1 VTEEM
6 VGGQHRNDEATQIPS
21 GKGENANARTE
32 DSSEASGRVCPEKAN
47 TQEKALAT
55 ADLVR
60 DSRLPGHLNATQ
72 ATASPLIQI
81 SDIKMRVSRY
91 ADTA

>member
-1 VTEEM
+1 M

-21 GKGENANARTE
+21 GKGENANARIE
-32 DSSEASGRVCPEKAN
+32 DSSEASGRVCPEEAN

-60 DSRLPGHLNATQ
+60 DTRLTG
-72 ATASPLIQI
+72 S
-81 SDIKMRVSRY
+81 
-91 ADTA
+91 